1 MTERPVIRVMT
12 VDDHPLARSGLR
24 TFLSGF
30 PDLELVAEASS
41 GSEAL
46 DLYAYAQPDVV
57 LMDMLM
63 LGMDGVETTRTLRQ
77 RNPQARIIILTS
89 THEATMIEGALRA
102 GATGYLL
109 KHATALEIAQAIRNA
124 HAGRSAMSRD
134 AMDTLIHAMGNQ
146 ENESEPLNER
156 EYAIL
161 RLLAQGCSNSDI
173 AAALCISRSTVKYH
187 LSHIFAKLGVSSRAA
202 AIALAY
208 ERRLLAREE

>member
-1 MTERPVIRVMT
+1 MAERTVIRVMT

-30 PDLELVAEASS
+30 PDLELVAEASN
-41 GSEAL
+41 GNEAL
-46 DLYAYAQPDVV
+46 DLYVHTRPDVV

-63 LGMDGVETTRTLRQ
+63 PGMDGVETTQTLRQ
-77 RNPQARIIILTS
+77 YNPQARIIILTS
-89 THEATMIEGALRA
+89 THEADMIERALRV
-102 GATGYLL
+102 GAAGYLL

-124 HAGRSAMSRD
+124 HAGRSAMSSD
-134 AMDTLIHAMGNQ
+134 ALDTLIQAMSNP
-146 ENESEPLNER
+146 EHSDEPLNER

-161 RLLAQGCSNSDI
+161 RLLAQGCSNIEI
-173 AAALCISRSTVKYH
+173 ADALCISRSTVKYH

-208 ERRLLAREE
+208 ERRLLIKEG